1 MAFVQWDQKLSVGIM
16 QIDTQHKKL
25 VSMVNE
31 MYEAMS
37 QGKGNEVVGKVLND
51 LFTYTKTHFAAEE
64 KLMQANGYPDFAA
77 HKTLHDQFT
86 KQVGDMQADFK
97 AGKVALSTKV
107 AAFLKDWLV
116 KHIMGI
122 DQKYAPFL
130 QGKGV
135 K

>member
-1 MAFVQWDQKLSVGIM
+1 MAFVQWDQKLSVGIN
-16 QIDTQHKKL
+16 QIDMQHKKL

-37 QGKGNEVVGKVLND
+37 QGKGNDVVGKVLDD
-51 LFTYTKTHFAAEE
+51 LITYTRTHFATEE
-64 KLMQANGYPDFAA
+64 KLMQANGYPDYAA
-77 HKTLHDQFT
+77 HKALHDQLT
-86 KQVGDMQADFK
+86 KQAGQMQADFK
-97 AGKVALSTKV
+97 SGKAALSTKV

-116 KHIMGI
+116 NHIMGT